1 MSPELPVYCSNL
13 MYVGLS
19 LMKAFCAWVAPVNAK
34 SREEISAVCV
44 IFMMISLIEQ
54 KKIDDGR

>member
-1 MSPELPVYCSNL
+1 